1 MRTIALGVAVI
12 LFTASGF
19 CEPGATETVGVDGP
33 SLDVAWR
40 ADSIE
45 RLIVHPEEVLAD
57 VDTFWKTDDAFQLA
71 TRWHTN
77 NRVPADLELFRD
89 QLTRAANVP
98 AESRASDPSL
108 VLAESL
114 VAEQQSFTDIAI
126 PRLLAFLPDNDLQ
139 MATIIHLTAFSK
151 AYAFMTNTQIVID
164 VTSPKLGGTRAS
176 IMNIL
181 YHEVYHIGYGINRL
195 LRTEE
200 PLADDR
206 KYFVLDVLHNEGLAT
221 YVAWTALDLYPYTDF
236 DDYRMLDDEQMVS
249 DKIRTVNA
257 IFTQIDELS
266 GDEFSTLSWNEGVVG
281 RAYYVAGAHMA
292 RKIDVT
298 LGRDALVGT
307 IEQGPRAFV
316 ALYNTIAADGQEIL
330 EFPAPTERSVS
341 TRMYE
346 HLLANPEGDLDPFS
360 DELDGLVDKDERS
373 VANAMNRLVYK
384 LLYRGHSSQA
394 AVVGRKALELFPG
407 DADLY
412 DTVAE
417 VAMRSGDRD
426 RAIELYRRSLD
437 LDPTNT
443 NAEKYLAELGA
454 EPAG

>member
-1 MRTIALGVAVI
+1 MRPIMLSVVVT
-12 LFTASGF
+12 LFTTLGF
-19 CEPGATETVGVDGP
+19 CEPGAAETVGADGP

-45 RLIVHPEEVLAD
+45 RLILHPEEVLAD

-71 TRWHTN
+71 TRWHKNTK
-77 NRVPADLELFRD
+77 VPADQEHFRD
-89 QLTRAANVP
+89 QLTRASRVP
-98 AESRASDPSL
+98 PESRTSDPSL
-108 VLAESL
+108 ILAERM
-114 VAEQQSFTDIAI
+114 VAEQQSFSDIAI
-126 PRLLAFLPDNDLQ
+126 PRLLAFLPDNNLQ
-139 MATIIHLTAFSK
+139 MATTIHLTAFSK

-164 VTSPKLGGTRAS
+164 VASPKLGGTWAS

-200 PLADDR
+200 PLVDSK
-206 KYFVLDVLHNEGLAT
+206 KYFVLDVLHNEGLST
-221 YVAWTALDLYPYTDF
+221 YVAWTALDLYPHTDF
-236 DDYRMLDDEQMVS
+236 DDYRMLDDEQIVR
-249 DKIRTVNA
+249 DKIRAVNS
-257 IFTQIDELS
+257 IFAQIDELS
-266 GDEFSTLSWNEGVVG
+266 EDEFSRLSWNDGVTG

-292 RKIDVT
+292 RRIDT
-298 LGRDALVGT
+298 ILGRDALVGT

-316 ALYNTIAADGQEIL
+316 SLYNTIAEDDQEII

-341 TRMYE
+341 TRIYE

-360 DELDGLVDKDERS
+360 DELDGLIEKDERS

-384 LLYRGHSSQA
+384 LFYRGHPSQA
-394 AVVGRKALELFPG
+394 ALVGSKALELFPD
-407 DADLY
+407 DADLF

-426 RAIELYRRSLD
+426 RAIELYRQSLD

-443 NAEKYLAELGA
+443 NAEQFLAELGV